1 MSLDF
6 SSTTLFVVLS
16 DSVLSVLSDPIL
28 SALSDPVLSVLS
40 GPYLSLGFAGVGA
53 PWQKARMK
61 AIQITII
68 IENRVR
74 PIISFIFPTFS
85 RFRWELRVR
94 ETKMKEGGRVS
105 SDGNSRDYSL
115 FLHLE
120 HEQLNTH
127 MVDVFPV
134 TIKLIYSKLVSGVSK
149 QNERVM
155 QWRARKQSERCK

>member
-1 MSLDF
+1 
-6 SSTTLFVVLS
+6 
-16 DSVLSVLSDPIL
+16 
-28 SALSDPVLSVLS
+28 
-40 GPYLSLGFAGVGA
+40 
-53 PWQKARMK
+53 MK

-120 HEQLNTH
+120 HEHT
-127 MVDVFPV
+127 
-134 TIKLIYSKLVSGVSK
+134 YGGRVSSDD
-149 QNERVM
+149 
-155 QWRARKQSERCK
+155 